1 MQRFKNV
8 LFYYRGAAD
17 RPALERAARLAKR
30 NQARLAVVDVLE
42 DLPQALGMA
51 DPGPP
56 PADLAIN
63 FTKERQKRLQQLAA
77 SIVENGS
84 QIRTTVSAGT
94 PFLEITREVMR
105 EGHDLVMMTAEGP
118 LGLKKVLFGSTS
130 MHLMRKCP
138 CPVWVMKPESRP
150 RSMRILAAV
159 APDLFDQERDALNT
173 TIMDL
178 ASSLA
183 EREQA
188 ELHVVHV
195 WRVASGHSPGRP
207 SGMTKGRQNEW
218 DRRVRE
224 HHKTALVNL
233 LDAYE
238 KNIPDRV
245 HLVKGRPETLIPK
258 LAAKEE
264 IDLVVMGTV
273 CRTGVPGFFMGNTAE
288 SILQQ
293 VECSVLTV
301 SSCSREEGFPERRT
315 GSADFFPQ

>member
-8 LFYYRGAAD
+8 LFYYRGTAD
-17 RPALERAARLAKR
+17 RPALERAARLMKR
-30 NQARLAVVDVLE
+30 NQARLTVVEVLE

-51 DPGPP
+51 PGTP
-56 PADLAIN
+56 PADLVVD
-63 FTKERQKRLQQLAA
+63 FTKERQERLRQLVT
-77 SIVENGS
+77 SLRTDGS
-84 QIRTTVSAGT
+84 QTKTAVLEGT
-94 PFLEITREVMR
+94 PFLEITREVLR
-105 EGHDLVMMTAEGP
+105 EGHDLVLMTTEGP
-118 LGLKKVLFGSTS
+118 LGLKRVLFGSTS

-138 CPVWVMKPESRP
+138 CPVWVMKPGP
-150 RSMRILAAV
+150 RRRSKRILAAV
-159 APDLFDQERDALNT
+159 APDLFNQERDILNT

-195 WRVASGHSPGRP
+195 WDVALGDRLNRP
-207 SGMTKGRQNEW
+207 SGKTKGRQNEW
-218 DRRVRE
+218 HRRVRE
-224 HHKTALVNL
+224 HRKTALFNL
-233 LDAYE
+233 LDAY
-238 KNIPDRV
+238 KKDTPGRV
-245 HLVKGRPETLIPK
+245 HLVKGRPGTLIPK

-293 VECSVLTV
+293 VDCSVLTV
-301 SSCSREEGFPERRT
+301 KPDGFVTPVV
-315 GSADFFPQ
+315 